1 MIEGG
6 GFTKVSMMGL
16 QFYQDIYDGIAD
28 IKIEASTLLNIV
40 WGFHGQEWSI
50 FFSKSWGGF
59 KECEFLETTS
69 HCCF

>member
-40 WGFHGQEWSI
+40 
-50 FFSKSWGGF
+50 
-59 KECEFLETTS
+59 
-69 HCCF
+69 